1 MSAYLEPKLVP
12 ICLGETMQLSDL
24 GRKLFVKFY
33 LEIVDIYIDYSL
45 VLIASTSIT
54 QSLQQY
60 M

>member
-1 MSAYLEPKLVP
+1 
-12 ICLGETMQLSDL
+12 MQLSDL